1 MALPLWM
8 IKDLK
13 ITLPQKIGLIFIF
26 CLAFVCIALDILRV
40 VEAVALN
47 QALYTI
53 IEINFVVIISCL
65 PTYRALLG
73 INKRRKSTAASGSR
87 SRTLSGS
94 HAWRSIDRGV
104 ASESED
110 KQPIRSKEASDI
122 EMGRNGI
129 HVTRD
134 FELVDGKRDRD
145 PYSLDALDALDAP
158 NRAAGARSPRS
169 PVRVQARAFS

>member
-40 VEAVALN
+40 VEAVAHHE
-47 QALYTI
+47 ALYTI

-73 INKRRKSTAASGSR
+73 INKRRKSTAASGSK

-122 EMGRNGI
+122 EMGGKGI

-134 FELVDGKRDRD
+134 FKFVDGERDRD
-145 PYSLDALDALDAP
+145 PYSLDALDAP

-169 PVRVQARAFS
+169 PLRVQARAFS